1 MILEF
6 TSENYYFCPVCGEY
20 AMLLVSEEEYDYR
33 IHKIYECVNCGGEDR
48 ETIEF

>member
-1 MILEF
+1 MQEFMDCLE
-6 TSENYYFCPVCGEY
+6 CDDV
-20 AMLLVSEEEYDYR
+20 MLLVSEEEYDYR